1 MKNLNCFIFALLA
14 FLSIHSLKAE
24 IFDAFRMND
33 IYKHLQPEMLVIFDI
48 DNTLIEP
55 VQELG
60 TNQWFENRIKEYISY
75 GCSKQDALE
84 KALREWNAIQ
94 NVTLVKLVEPDIACI
109 MKDLQ
114 NKGCTVMGLT
124 TRGLGISTCTLH
136 QLQTVNID
144 LEMTAPTDQE
154 IFFMNGKGVL
164 FRGGILFTAGTHK
177 GDALEKF
184 LKAIDYKPSS
194 IMFINDKLSHLLPV
208 EEYCGKFAIPFAGIR
223 YGFLDEKVKN
233 FRKQIAEIQF
243 YHFGHILSNEAAER
257 ILHEPYPKR

>member
-1 MKNLNCFIFALLA
+1 MKNLNYFIFAFLT

-24 IFDAFRMND
+24 IFDTYQMD
-33 IYKHLQPEMLVIFDI
+33 EIYHHLQSEMLVIFDI

-60 TNQWFENRIKEYISY
+60 TNQWFENRIKEYISF

-84 KALREWNAIQ
+84 KALREWTAIQ
-94 NVTLVKLVEPDIACI
+94 SVTLVKLVEPNIASI
-109 MKDLQ
+109 VKDLQ
-114 NKGCTVMGLT
+114 NQGYTVMGLT
-124 TRGLGISTCTLH
+124 TRGLGISTCTIH

-144 LEMTAPTDQE
+144 LKMTAPTDQE
-154 IFFMNGKGVL
+154 IFFMNKQGVL
-164 FRGGILFTAGTHK
+164 FRGGTLFTAGTHK

-184 LKAIDYKPSS
+184 LKAIDYQPSS
-194 IMFINDKLSHLLPV
+194 IIFINDKYSHLLPV
-208 EEYCGKFAIPFAGIR
+208 EEYCSKFEIPFTGIR

-243 YHFGHILSNEAAER
+243 YHFGHILSDKAAER
-257 ILHEPYPKR
+257 ILHE